1 MKIGEL
7 ASRAGVAPRLVRY
20 YEQQGLLTPQRADNG
35 YRTYGEE
42 DLERVVR
49 VAGLVRAGLPTRLV
63 KVLLD
68 MEETAAT
75 ARPTC
80 SRTVAE
86 LLAAELVG
94 IEERIACLTRSRD
107 TVREFLVRTEHAALL
122 GAADARAPSD
132 ERVPAGSTP
141 VAPPSR
147 GHSTPSSTST
157 ARAKKASTGAS
168 A

>member
-7 ASRAGVAPRLVRY
+7 ATRAGVAPRLVRY
-20 YEQQGLLTPQRADNG
+20 YEQQGLLTARRADNG

-42 DLERVVR
+42 DVERVAR

-68 MEETAAT
+68 MEETAAA

-86 LLAAELVG
+86 LLATELAG

-107 TVREFLVRTEHAALL
+107 TVRGFLARTEHAALL
-122 GAADARAPSD
+122 DGAATPRDG
-132 ERVPAGSTP
+132 RVPAAS
-141 VAPPSR
+141 APASPPWG

-157 ARAKKASTGAS
+157 ARAKKASTGPS